1 MSIDLDPRA
10 STRPEAEPRAASPAP
25 ELPTIP
31 EPPRMPGRRNPKW
44 IALGVVALCL
54 GGLLSFAIYSNVVT
68 ERTVLAMSQTV
79 YRGEVIEATDL
90 TRTVIQGDAFPDAV
104 PAGRQEQLVGQRA
117 AFDLP
122 AGSVLA
128 GSSVTTQTIPGPGT
142 AVVGLKLATGRAPDG
157 LLLPSAP
164 LRLVALPPS
173 AENAGPADKLTGKT
187 YSARVVDQAPGVDG
201 TSIVVNVEVT
211 GAIAPTIATL
221 AAQDR
226 IAVVRDPGK

>member
-1 MSIDLDPRA
+1 MSIDLDPKTP
-10 STRPEAEPRAASPAP
+10 TRPTTERPAP
-25 ELPTIP
+25 SAAPDLPTTP
-31 EPPRMPGRRNPKW
+31 DPPRMPGRRNPKW

-68 ERTVLAMSQTV
+68 ERTVVAMSQTV
-79 YRGEVIEATDL
+79 YRGEVIEPSDL

-104 PAGRQEQLVGQRA
+104 PVGRQDELVGQRA
-117 AFDLP
+117 TFDLP
-122 AGSVLA
+122 TGSVLA
-128 GSSVTTQTIPGPGT
+128 GSSVTRASIPTPGN

-164 LRLVALPPS
+164 IRLVALPPS
-173 AENAGPADKLTGKT
+173 AENGGAADKLTGKT
-187 YSARVVDQAPGVDG
+187 YAARVVDQAPGPDG
-201 TSIVVNVEVT
+201 TSIVVNVEV
-211 GAIAPTIATL
+211 GGSIAPTIATL